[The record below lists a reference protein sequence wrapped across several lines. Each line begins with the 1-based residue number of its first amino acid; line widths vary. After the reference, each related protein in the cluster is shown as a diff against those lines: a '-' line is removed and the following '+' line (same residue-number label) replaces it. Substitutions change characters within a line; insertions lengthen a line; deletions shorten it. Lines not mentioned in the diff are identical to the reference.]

1 MKFLKFQGHGEIVG
15 SLISTILSAYKTS
28 LDTSRERYE
37 NAINEKGKTTKEFY
51 EAFLKDLVIT
61 YEPLRSIPNRLDLIG
76 NLIKRFFG
84 PDEIKFA
91 AVDGTSYKEQ
101 FQDYMVFFGA
111 AYAVRGS
118 IGLGVGFPSTK
129 YERWSTE
136 QDVSMV
142 AYIPI
147 PFAELGSLAEDQF
160 VIESDTANISLN
172 NIHNQLMQLSEVFL
186 LYDLVSSSSSR
197 PRFVLWDQSISGVL
211 SNTTINVEKI
221 GLTNVYHNGR
231 KIGVPDL
238 IIAYSRPY
246 NDSLDIP
253 SKKDYKMYDRIIKEV
268 VTSGSVTF
276 GDLSL
281 KLGIDEKRVVDEI
294 STRLMRKHILKSNDN
309 PDGLLII
316 DLTQKKIILN
326 THSPYARSW
335 DYTKS
340 YFTDFCNRLFKD
352 KDVKALLCEREIN
365 GEFRETWMTP
375 DDLKFLIAVGIRA
388 LIELCWK
395 HKVLFVGIVKDSS
408 SSYFTRNYLGIM
420 KKLGIYDFEEK
431 PLLWTDR
438 TVLESLPYF
447 DEDIASPWSTIEFDS
462 IFMTL
467 AMRKETPDSTPR
479 PQGVKGN
486 IVNSERMI
494 ARSLAQFYLNR
505 DKPSL
510 LSGHVIFIDRLLFPD
525 LDKDGLDKIT
535 LPRVI
540 DGVSSP
546 LGVISPILYENKTIR
561 NDGQEIVMYILE
573 VLTKNLFPEVIGYP
587 DPLHKADWGAKNLNK
602 KVKGMIRSSGKD
614 FVSRPLNLSLRESR
628 STYRRT

>member
-1 MKFLKFQGHGEIVG
+1 MG

-28 LDTSRERYE
+28 LDTSRERYQ
-37 NAINEKGKTTKEFY
+37 NAINEKGATTKEFY
-51 EAFLKDLVIT
+51 DEFLKDLITT
-61 YEPLRSIPNRLDLIG
+61 YEPLKSDPNRMDLIG
-76 NLIKRFFG
+76 NLVKRFFG
-84 PDEIKFA
+84 PDEVKFA

-118 IGLGVGFPSTK
+118 IGLSSGYPSTR

-147 PFAELGSLAEDQF
+147 PFVELGGLAEDQF

-172 NIHNQLMQLSEVFL
+172 NIHNQLMQLAEVFL
-186 LYDLVSSSSSR
+186 LYDLVNSSSSR

-211 SNTTINVEKI
+211 SNTTVNVESLS
-221 GLTNVYHNGR
+221 LTNLYHNGR
-231 KIGVPDL
+231 KIRIPDL

-246 NDSLDIP
+246 NDDLGIP
-253 SKKDYKMYDRIIKEV
+253 SRKDYKMYDRIIKEV
-268 VTSGSVTF
+268 VTSGSATF
-276 GDLSL
+276 SNLST
-281 KLGIDEKRVVDEI
+281 KLGIPEEKVLGEI
-294 STRLMRKHILKSNDN
+294 TTRLMRKYIVKSDSN

-316 DLTQKKIILN
+316 DQEHKKIELN
-326 THSPYARSW
+326 TRSPYVRSW

-340 YFTDFCNRLFKD
+340 YFADFCNRLFKE
-352 KDVKALLCEREIN
+352 KDVRALLYEREIN
-365 GEFRETWMTP
+365 GEMRETWMTP
-375 DDLKFLIAVGIRA
+375 EDLKFLIAVGIRA
-388 LIELCWK
+388 LIELCWR
-395 HKVLFVGIVKDSS
+395 HKVMFVGIVKDSS
-408 SSYFTRNYLGIM
+408 SSYFTRNYLGVM
-420 KKLGIYDFEEK
+420 KKVGVYNFKEK

-447 DEDIASPWSTIEFDS
+447 DEDITSPWSSIEFDS

-467 AMRKETPDSTPR
+467 AMRKETPDSDPR
-479 PQGVKGN
+479 PQGVKGDVLN
-486 IVNSERMI
+486 TERLI

-505 DKPSL
+505 AKPSL

-525 LDKDGLDKIT
+525 LDKDSLGKVM
-535 LPRVI
+535 LPRIV
-540 DGVSSP
+540 DGKTSP
-546 LGVISPILYENKTIR
+546 LGEVSPILYKDKSVKNE
-561 NDGQEIVMYILE
+561 GQEIVMYILE
-573 VLTKNLFPEVIGYP
+573 VLTKNLYPEVIGYP

-602 KVKGMIRSSGKD
+602 KVKGMIRSSGKEY
-614 FVSRPLNLSLRESR
+614 VSRPLNMSLRERR

>member
-1 MKFLKFQGHGEIVG
+1 MG

-28 LDTSRERYE
+28 LDISRERYQK
-37 NAINEKGKTTKEFY
+37 AISERGNTTKEFY
-51 EAFLKDLVIT
+51 DNFLKDLIIN
-61 YEPLRSIPNRLDLIG
+61 YEPLKSDPNRLDVIG
-76 NLIKRFFG
+76 NLVKRFFG

-118 IGLGVGFPSTK
+118 IGLGTGYPSTR

-147 PFAELGSLAEDQF
+147 PFAELGNLAEDQF

-172 NIHNQLMQLSEVFL
+172 NIHNQLMQLAEVFL

-197 PRFVLWDQSISGVL
+197 PRFILWDQSISGVL
-211 SNTTINVEKI
+211 SNTTVGVENI
-221 GLTNVYHNGR
+221 SLTNLYHNGR
-231 KIGVPDL
+231 KIGIPDI

-246 NDSLDIP
+246 NDELEIP

-276 GDLSL
+276 SDLSS
-281 KLGIDEKRVVDEI
+281 KLGISEDRVIREI
-294 STRLMRKHILKSNDN
+294 STNLMKKYILKSVSN

-316 DLTQKKIILN
+316 DHAKRIIELN
-326 THSPYARSW
+326 TQSPYSRSW
-335 DYTKS
+335 EFTKS
-340 YFTDFCNRLFKD
+340 YFSDFCNRLFKE
-352 KDVKALLCEREIN
+352 KDVKALLYEREVN
-365 GEFRETWMTP
+365 GEKRETWMTP
-375 DDLKFLIAVGIRA
+375 EDLKFLVAVGIRA

-395 HKVLFVGIVKDSS
+395 HKVMFVGIVKDSA
-408 SSYFTRNYLGIM
+408 SSYFTRNYLGVI
-420 KKLGIYDFEEK
+420 KKLGVYNFDEK

-447 DEDIASPWSTIEFDS
+447 DENIRSPWSTVEFDS
-462 IFMTL
+462 LFMTL
-467 AMRKETPDSTPR
+467 AMRKESPDSNPR
-479 PQGVKGN
+479 PQGVKGDVLN
-486 IVNSERMI
+486 TERLI

-505 DKPSL
+505 SKPSL

-525 LDKDGLDKIT
+525 LDKNSMGKVIMPRNLDGKT
-535 LPRVI
+535 
-540 DGVSSP
+540 SP
-546 LGVISPILYENKTIR
+546 LGEVSPILYRDKTIT
-561 NDGQEIVMYILE
+561 NEGQEIIMYILE

-602 KVKGMIRSSGKD
+602 KVKGMIRSSGKE

-628 STYRRT
+628 NTYRRI

>member
-1 MKFLKFQGHGEIVG
+1 MG

-28 LDTSRERYE
+28 LDTSRERYQK
-37 NAINEKGKTTKEFY
+37 AINERGATTKEFY
-51 EAFLKDLVIT
+51 DNFLKNLIIT
-61 YEPLRSIPNRLDLIG
+61 YEPLKSDLNRLDVIG
-76 NLIKRFFG
+76 NLVKRFFG
-84 PDEIKFA
+84 TDEIKFA

-118 IGLGVGFPSTK
+118 IGLGNGYPSTR

-147 PFAELGSLAEDQF
+147 PFAELGGLAEDQF

-172 NIHNQLMQLSEVFL
+172 NIHNQLMQLAEVFL
-186 LYDLVSSSSSR
+186 LYDLVSASSSR
-197 PRFVLWDQSISGVL
+197 PKFVLWDQSISGAL
-211 SNTTINVEKI
+211 SNTTINVEGI
-221 GLTNVYHNGR
+221 SLTNIYHNGR
-231 KIGVPDL
+231 KIGIPDL

-246 NDSLDIP
+246 NDDLEIP

-268 VTSGSVTF
+268 VISGSATLT
-276 GDLSL
+276 GLSA
-281 KLGIDEKRVVDEI
+281 KLGISEEKVLGEI
-294 STRLMRKHILKSNDN
+294 TTRLMRKYIVKSDSN

-316 DLTQKKIILN
+316 DREHGKIELN
-326 THSPYARSW
+326 GHSPYSRSW
-335 DYTKS
+335 DYIKS
-340 YFTDFCNRLFKD
+340 YFAEFCNRLFKE
-352 KDVKALLCEREIN
+352 KDVRALLYEREIN
-365 GEFRETWMTP
+365 GERRETWMTP
-375 DDLKFLIAVGIRA
+375 EDLKFLIAVGIRA
-388 LIELCWK
+388 LIEICWR
-395 HKVLFVGIVKDSS
+395 HKVMFVGIVKDSS
-408 SSYFTRNYLGIM
+408 SSYFTRNYLGVM
-420 KKLGIYDFEEK
+420 KKIGVYNFEEK

-447 DEDIASPWSTIEFDS
+447 DEGIKSPWSTIEFDS

-467 AMRKETPDSTPR
+467 AMRKETPDAEPR

-486 IVNSERMI
+486 VLNTERLI

-525 LDKDGLDKIT
+525 LDKSSVGKIT
-535 LPRVI
+535 LPRI
-540 DGVSSP
+540 LDGKTSP
-546 LGVISPILYENKTIR
+546 LGEVSPILYKDRSIT
-561 NDGQEIVMYILE
+561 NDGQGIVMYILE
-573 VLTKNLFPEVIGYP
+573 ILTKNLYPEVIGYP

-614 FVSRPLNLSLRESR
+614 FVSRPLNLGLRERR
-628 STYRRT
+628 STYRRI